1 MGLLGKLFKKASGLL
16 MDKPKVEV
24 DYFGLEHFLL
34 YHGLMG
40 NSPENRREFKDVR
53 ADIIS
58 AISRKNSANLC
69 ANLKLEPLRW
79 EEKLQ
84 RIFDEA
90 IDISGKDLVYATL
103 LPARTNELDES
114 GYVPLAH
121 QDWQVKANAAGII
134 AHLRPPGAEEALIA
148 ALDATADDTAPSF
161 LHISRACGTF
171 YTPAMIEAL
180 SKQLQHTEP
189 WTRVDAAAALSR
201 FEIDESFAAVQK
213 AFAYHHDFLDY
224 AAMAAARNNYSPRD
238 LLKSAQTTHR
248 ELGAQILL
256 NIVEASKDT
265 FAGYP
270 DLVLETGIYQCLRPL
285 TRALADSGNE
295 PRAVVYRAL
304 MSLCEWCATNQ
315 QYLDDCVV
323 DPPAPE
329 HLDAALALLRD
340 KRAAMIAGLKS
351 MLPEVVAQQ
360 RATTSDGSARMISN
374 DQRHAVLLAG
384 ALAEPT
390 FVDHLIEIIDMSASD
405 QEASLLFEAVQS
417 LGQIAADKE
426 FAAQNPDF
434 LHAPSARLIALSH
447 RLVDP
452 AMRSKLPQQASP
464 ITEKNP
470 YAAKVYWQIL
480 QTLGH
485 FPTKDALNMLV
496 LACQD
501 TASDKRE
508 AALASAIALF
518 ERTRGEMA
526 GSQEVRKAIEDGLA
540 DPSNQVK
547 LQAIAGAGR
556 IGGPEC
562 PYVAPLGK
570 LIFAQEVSISK
581 AAFTALG
588 QLSQSG
594 NKTQVVQILTEARKN
609 IHLQTKIARID
620 EILGVLDLGASAQNK
635 TGDPGDHG

>member
-58 AISRKNSANLC
+58 AISRQNSANLC

-90 IDISGKDLVYATL
+90 IDINGKDLVHATI
-103 LPARTNELDES
+103 LPARTNDLNES

-121 QDWQVKANAAGII
+121 EDWQVKANAAAIV
-134 AHLRPPGAEEALIA
+134 AHLKPPGAEAALIA

-171 YTPAMIEAL
+171 YTPAMIAAL
-180 SKQLQHTEP
+180 SKQLQHAEP
-189 WTRVDAAAALSR
+189 WTRVDATSALSR
-201 FEIDESFAAVQK
+201 FEIAESFAAVQM
-213 AFAYHHDFLDY
+213 AFAHHHDFLDY
-224 AAMAAARNNYSPRD
+224 AAMAAARNNYNPRD
-238 LLKSAQTTHR
+238 LLKSSDNAHR
-248 ELGAQILL
+248 ELGAQILI
-256 NIVEASKDT
+256 NIIEASRDT

-270 DLVLETGIYQCLRPL
+270 DLVLETGIYQCVKPL
-285 TRALADSGNE
+285 TRALEESKDA
-295 PRAVVYRAL
+295 PRPVIYRAL
-304 MSLCEWCATNQ
+304 MSLCQWCATNQ
-315 QYLDDCVV
+315 EYLQDSVV
-323 DPPAPE
+323 DPPEQE
-329 HLDAALALLRD
+329 HLDAASALLRD
-340 KRAAMIAGLKS
+340 KRSAMVAVLTAS
-351 MLPEVVAQQ
+351 LPATVAQQ
-360 RATTSDGSARMISN
+360 TNPTILN
-374 DQRHAVLLAG
+374 DDRHAILLAG
-384 ALAEPT
+384 ALAEPV
-390 FVDHLIEIIDMSASD
+390 FADPLLEIIEMSRSG

-417 LGQIAADKE
+417 LGEIAIDKE
-426 FAAQNPDF
+426 FAAQNPDR
-434 LHAPSARLIALSH
+434 LEEMATRLIALAD

-452 AMRSKLPQQASP
+452 SMRSNLPQQSSP
-464 ITEKNP
+464 IAEKNP
-470 YAAKVYWQIL
+470 YAAKVYWKLL
-480 QTLGH
+480 QTLSH
-485 FPTKDALNMLV
+485 FPTKDALALLI

-508 AALASAIALF
+508 AALASAIALY

-526 GSQEVRKAIEDGLA
+526 GSQQVRKAVADGLA
-540 DPSNQVK
+540 DPNNQVK

-556 IGGPEC
+556 IGGSES
-562 PYVAPLGK
+562 PYVAPLGR

-581 AAFTALG
+581 AAFTALQELG
-588 QLSQSG
+588 QNG
-594 NKTQVVQILTEARKN
+594 NKAQVIQILTEARKT
-609 IHLQTKIARID
+609 IHLDTKIARID
-620 EILGVLDLGASAQNK
+620 EILGVLDLGASAQNQ
-635 TGDPGDHG
+635 TGDPSDHG